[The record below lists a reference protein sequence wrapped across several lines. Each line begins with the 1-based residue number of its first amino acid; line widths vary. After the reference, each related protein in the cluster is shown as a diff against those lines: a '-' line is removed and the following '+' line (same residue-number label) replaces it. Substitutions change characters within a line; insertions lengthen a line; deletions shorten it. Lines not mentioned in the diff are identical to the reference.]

1 MRATNRTWPFMPW
14 TREAWFRPRRE
25 EAPGTERSLA
35 RAEQSRRRF
44 ERRLRDSHRAPGSC
58 SPPIPPWACLTRRGL
73 VGEERA
79 RRAAAAA
86 VGVREAAEVRAALA
100 AEVRAALAAAALAA
114 GVLAAVVE
122 QAAPGAAVARVV
134 AGAREVRAVAPE
146 RVVEV
151 PAERVAAERQTQT
164 FTIQRIVSRGPSFR
178 RFPRR

>member
-79 RRAAAAA
+79 RRAAA
-86 VGVREAAEVRAALA
+86 
-100 AEVRAALAAAALAA
+100 LAA

>member
-100 AEVRAALAAAALAA
+100 AAALAA